1 MFPESA
7 LFRIPSLERSNETF
21 PSSFSQKDYN
31 DRVSTESK
39 SAIKEMGFS
48 MGLEDKDFILR
59 QVQELAEGIGKFLGK
74 DSIKELINYDQSQ
87 EGALSDEDIEA
98 ILLITTIRD
107 IQESEG
113 LSDEDL
119 SNELGMP
126 ENGLENLYNN
136 ERSVTEDELETLR
149 DFVAEKETY

>member
-1 MFPESA
+1 M
-7 LFRIPSLERSNETF
+7 FRIHFLERSNETF
-21 PSSFSQKDYN
+21 TSSFSKKDYN
-31 DRVSTESK
+31 NRVSTESK
-39 SAIKEMGFS
+39 SAIKEMDFR

-74 DSIKELINYDQSQ
+74 ESIKELINYDQSQ
-87 EGALSDEDIEA
+87 EGALSDEDIEV

-126 ENGLENLYNN
+126 ENGLEKLYNN
-136 ERSVTEDELETLR
+136 ERSVTPDELNALR
-149 DFVAEKETY
+149 DFVEEKES

>member
-1 MFPESA
+1 
-7 LFRIPSLERSNETF
+7 
-21 PSSFSQKDYN
+21 
-31 DRVSTESK
+31 
-39 SAIKEMGFS
+39 

-87 EGALSDEDIEA
+87 EGALSDEDIET

-119 SNELGMP
+119 SSELGMI
-126 ENGLENLYNN
+126 EDDLEKLYNN
-136 ERSVTEDELETLR
+136 ERSVTPVELEALR
-149 DFVAEKETY
+149 NFVAEKETY

>member
-1 MFPESA
+1 
-7 LFRIPSLERSNETF
+7 
-21 PSSFSQKDYN
+21 
-31 DRVSTESK
+31 
-39 SAIKEMGFS
+39 

-87 EGALSDEDIEA
+87 EGALSDEDIET
-98 ILLITTIRD
+98 ILLVTSIRD

-119 SNELGMP
+119 SSELGMT
-126 ENGLENLYNN
+126 EQDLEKLYNN
-136 ERSVTEDELETLR
+136 ERSVTPVELEALR

>member
-1 MFPESA
+1 
-7 LFRIPSLERSNETF
+7 
-21 PSSFSQKDYN
+21 
-31 DRVSTESK
+31 
-39 SAIKEMGFS
+39 
-48 MGLEDKDFILR
+48 MGLEDKDFVLR

-98 ILLITTIRD
+98 ILLVTTIRD

-119 SNELGMP
+119 SSELGMT
-126 ENGLENLYNN
+126 EQDLEKLYNN
-136 ERSVTEDELETLR
+136 ERSVTPVELETLR
-149 DFVAEKETY
+149 DFVAENESR

>member
-1 MFPESA
+1 
-7 LFRIPSLERSNETF
+7 
-21 PSSFSQKDYN
+21 
-31 DRVSTESK
+31 
-39 SAIKEMGFS
+39 

-74 DSIKELINYDQSQ
+74 ESIKELVNYDQSQ

-119 SNELGMP
+119 SNELGIL
-126 ENGLENLYNN
+126 GK
-136 ERSVTEDELETLR
+136 RLR
-149 DFVAEKETY
+149 EVVQ

>member
-1 MFPESA
+1 M
-7 LFRIPSLERSNETF
+7 
-21 PSSFSQKDYN
+21 QKIRYT
-31 DRVSTESK
+31 DRVSTKRK
-39 SAIKEMGFS
+39 SVIKEMDFR

-87 EGALSDEDIEA
+87 EGALTNEDIET
-98 ILLITTIRD
+98 ILLVTTIRD
-107 IQESEG
+107 IQESES

-119 SNELGMP
+119 SSELGMT
-126 ENGLENLYNN
+126 EQDLEKLYNN
-136 ERSVTEDELETLR
+136 ERSATSTELETLR

>member
-1 MFPESA
+1 MYLPCKAYIYDKVPSFFFPVKLLA
-7 LFRIPSLERSNETF
+7 LENYFTH
-21 PSSFSQKDYN
+21 
-31 DRVSTESK
+31 T
-39 SAIKEMGFS
+39 KEMDFR

-74 DSIKELINYDQSQ
+74 ESIKELINYDQSQ

-126 ENGLENLYNN
+126 ENGLEKLYNN
-136 ERSVTEDELETLR
+136 ERSVTPDELNALR
-149 DFVAEKETY
+149 DFVEEKES

>member
-1 MFPESA
+1 
-7 LFRIPSLERSNETF
+7 
-21 PSSFSQKDYN
+21 
-31 DRVSTESK
+31 
-39 SAIKEMGFS
+39 

-87 EGALSDEDIEA
+87 EGALTNEDIET
-98 ILLITTIRD
+98 ILLVTTIRD

-113 LSDEDL
+113 MSDKDI
-119 SNELGMP
+119 STALGMT
-126 ENGLENLYNN
+126 ERDLDDLYNN
-136 ERSVTEDELETLR
+136 ERSVTAVELEALR

>member
-1 MFPESA
+1 
-7 LFRIPSLERSNETF
+7 
-21 PSSFSQKDYN
+21 
-31 DRVSTESK
+31 
-39 SAIKEMGFS
+39 

-59 QVQELAEGIGKFLGK
+59 QVQELAEGVGKFLGK

-98 ILLITTIRD
+98 ILLVTTIRD
-107 IQESEG
+107 IQESQG

-119 SNELGMP
+119 SSELGMT
-126 ENGLENLYNN
+126 EQDLERLYNN
-136 ERSVTEDELETLR
+136 ERSATSTELETLR

>member
-1 MFPESA
+1 
-7 LFRIPSLERSNETF
+7 
-21 PSSFSQKDYN
+21 
-31 DRVSTESK
+31 
-39 SAIKEMGFS
+39 
-48 MGLEDKDFILR
+48 MGLEDKDFVLR

-98 ILLITTIRD
+98 ILLVTTIRD

-113 LSDEDL
+113 WSDEDL
-119 SNELGMP
+119 SSELGMT
-126 ENGLENLYNN
+126 EQDLEKLYSN
-136 ERSVTEDELETLR
+136 ERSVTPVELETLR

>member
-1 MFPESA
+1 M
-7 LFRIPSLERSNETF
+7 
-21 PSSFSQKDYN
+21 QKIRYT
-31 DRVSTESK
+31 DRVSTKRK
-39 SAIKEMGFS
+39 SVIKEMDFR

-87 EGALSDEDIEA
+87 EGALTNEDIET
-98 ILLITTIRD
+98 ILLVTTIRD

-113 LSDEDL
+113 MSDKDI
-119 SNELGMP
+119 STALGMT
-126 ENGLENLYNN
+126 ERDLDDLYNN
-136 ERSVTEDELETLR
+136 ERSVTAVELEALR